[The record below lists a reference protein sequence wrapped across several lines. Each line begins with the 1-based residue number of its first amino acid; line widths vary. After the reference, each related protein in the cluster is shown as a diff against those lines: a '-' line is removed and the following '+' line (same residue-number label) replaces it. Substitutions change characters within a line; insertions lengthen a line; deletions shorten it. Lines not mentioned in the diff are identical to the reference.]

1 MKRTELIALIAVFV
15 LSFAYM
21 IANRYQ
27 PVAAGDSVMIWVVD
41 TWSGKAFF
49 CSPVEAR
56 QDCRE
61 MPRR

>member
-27 PVAAGDSVMIWVVD
+27 AVSAGDSVTIWVVD

-56 QDCRE
+56 RDCRE